1 VLLPGGPPE
10 TVLTG
15 RGRHMTRALKGWT
28 RCYRGLPKAWAR
40 CLVTEPS
47 DVAGC
52 DGDLM
57 FLLAAGSYVAR
68 TLRGPH
74 GRLKRRGAPLQP
86 VGRPLEIVAA
96 DARRLAARFHNPPPG
111 TSFAKLEGARR
122 AYEHVLAEACAA
134 LGVEHLLGVLP
145 PGDEL
150 DVERVRVEGLLW
162 LAGLRIDET
171 A

>member
-1 VLLPGGPPE
+1 
-10 TVLTG
+10 
-15 RGRHMTRALKGWT
+15 
-28 RCYRGLPKAWAR
+28 
-40 CLVTEPS
+40 
-47 DVAGC
+47 
-52 DGDLM
+52 M
-57 FLLAAGSYVAR
+57 FLLSAGSYVAR

-74 GRLKRRGAPLQP
+74 GGLMRRPARLQP
-86 VGRPLEIVAA
+86 VGRPLEAVAQ
-96 DARRLAARFHNPPPG
+96 DARRLARRLYHPPPG
-111 TSFAKLEGARR
+111 MSFAKLEGARR

-134 LGVEHLLGVLP
+134 LEVEHLLGVLP

>member
-1 VLLPGGPPE
+1 
-10 TVLTG
+10 
-15 RGRHMTRALKGWT
+15 
-28 RCYRGLPKAWAR
+28 
-40 CLVTEPS
+40 
-47 DVAGC
+47 
-52 DGDLM
+52 M
-57 FLLAAGSYVAR
+57 FLLSAGSYVAR

-74 GRLKRRGAPLQP
+74 GGLLRKEVRVQP
-86 VGRPLEIVAA
+86 VGRPLEVVAR
-96 DARRLAARFHNPPPG
+96 DARRLATRFHHPPPG
-111 TSFAKLEGARR
+111 TSFAKIEGARR

-134 LGVEHLLGVLP
+134 LEVEHLLGVLA